1 MTNSDPLDLDAIEA
15 RANAASPGPWTQW
28 NEHEFEGPNHEPLTG
43 LYSYEDGG
51 ITYERDTIFIAHA
64 REDVPALIAEVRRL
78 RAALASRTVETAEE
92 WEYGVLWARER
103 ASGYESDWSGWSW
116 PGDLAGAESFA
127 RAHLDGLVLRRRPPG
142 PTEPVPPTPKEAS
155 R

>member
-1 MTNSDPLDLDAIEA
+1 MNEQQTPDAVRAIVDRAVGNVLSNASNYPEPAQVRILGQDTSPLRKKVTNAVL
-15 RANAASPGPWTQW
+15 
-28 NEHEFEGPNHEPLTG
+28 H
-43 LYSYEDGG
+43 
-51 ITYERDTIFIAHA
+51 
-64 REDVPALIAEVRRL
+64 
-78 RAALASRTVETAEE
+78 ALASRTVETAEE